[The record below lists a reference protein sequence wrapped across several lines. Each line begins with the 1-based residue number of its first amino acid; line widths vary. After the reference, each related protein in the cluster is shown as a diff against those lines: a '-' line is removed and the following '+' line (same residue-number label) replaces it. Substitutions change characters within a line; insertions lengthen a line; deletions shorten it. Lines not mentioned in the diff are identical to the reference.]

1 MQNFKPDKYFRSE
14 LQIDFKKMKDLEEIN
29 EKKPWIDLVVLYFFT
44 YFVVSISVYLTK
56 NISLIFYPFLIF
68 FIAGRQGAFLQLIHE
83 AAHNLISKNVKI
95 NNFFGGW
102 LTSYLIG
109 INYKGY
115 TTGHHEHHKYTS
127 TPHEPKADS
136 EKYVIVDFKDPK
148 LYLLFLKDLIGITAL
163 KIFFDYGNDK
173 LNKQEKNSTIL
184 ESLFNKSKV
193 FIKLGLVQLVILYLF
208 NFNIIYYFMFWVY
221 PAMGPHMFL
230 MRIRGIAEHGLGKK
244 LGKKIL
250 NSNEGRY
257 YTRSFL
263 TDRNRYNVNLISFF
277 EKLLI
282 GSFNVNFHHEHHL
295 NSKVPYYN
303 LKKFHNLVHSQIKDN
318 IKPDYDAVIYEK
330 GYFSAFFS
338 TVFVSK
344 TELV

>member
-1 MQNFKPDKYFRSE
+1 MQRLKPENYFRSG
-14 LQIDFKKMKDLEEIN
+14 LNIDFQEMKDLEKLD
-29 EKKPWIDLVVLYFFT
+29 EKKPWIDLIVLYVFT
-44 YFVVSISVYLTK
+44 YFIVSISVYLTK
-56 NISLIFYPFLIF
+56 NIFLFFYPFLIF

-83 AAHNLISKNVKI
+83 ASHNLISKNIKV

-115 TTGHHEHHKYTS
+115 TSGHLEHHKYTG
-127 TPHEPKADS
+127 TPNEPTSDS
-136 EKYVIVDFKDPK
+136 EKYIIVDFKDPK
-148 LYLLFLKDLIGITAL
+148 IYLLFLKDLMGITAL

-173 LNKQEKNSTIL
+173 LNKKDKDSKIL
-184 ESLFNKSKV
+184 KLLVIKSQV
-193 FIKLGLVQLVILYLF
+193 FIRLGLVQLIILYLF
-208 NFNIIYYFMFWVY
+208 NFNIINYFMFWVY

-230 MRIRGIAEHGLGKK
+230 MRVRGIAEHGLGKK

-263 TDRNRYNVNLISFF
+263 TDRNSYKISLLSIF

-295 NSKVPYYN
+295 NSKIPYYN
-303 LKKFHNLVHSQIKDN
+303 LKKFHDQIYSQINEK
-318 IKPDYDAVIYEK
+318 IKPEYNAVIYEK
-330 GYFSAFFS
+330 GYFSAFLS

-344 TELV
+344 NELV